1 MYWYSSKTSHIPNVC
16 ERPGGTPSMNVTLE
30 IAFRINVSPFC
41 QDVDF
46 LMTRA
51 KLATRLGACCS
62 CSLQLNDT
70 FLKFVKRAIRGGG
83 DNVSTKG
90 ARKKSARFTAAKRQ
104 SYHVTAQRAKSARE
118 PT

>member
-1 MYWYSSKTSHIPNVC
+1 MRFGKRVDDQTKFRVQKYW
-16 ERPGGTPSMNVTLE
+16 
-30 IAFRINVSPFC
+30 INVSAFC
-41 QDVDF
+41 QYVDF

>member
-1 MYWYSSKTSHIPNVC
+1 Q
-16 ERPGGTPSMNVTLE
+16 
-30 IAFRINVSPFC
+30 INVSAFC
-41 QDVDF
+41 QYVDF